1 MNEKDTIIG
10 LQQEVIDGLKKEL
23 KTVYYCGDKLSE
35 KIVKLEKQ
43 CKRDSKL
50 YYIMGIGTGIV
61 ICDLV
66 YKFIASRE
74 EKLNDSAN
82 IEIIEDNKDKN
93 FKD

>member
-35 KIVKLEKQ
+35 KLVKLEKQ

-61 ICDLV
+61 VCDFV
-66 YKFIASRE
+66 YKLIASRE
-74 EKLNDSAN
+74 EKRLEALEENQCN
-82 IEIIEDNKDKN
+82 EK
-93 FKD
+93 